1 MPSEQIEDY
10 LKNIYKIESSDGKVA
25 TTALSRKLG
34 IAPASVTEMIKRLA
48 EEGIVTHTPYRGVQ
62 LTTEGRKRALQ
73 IIRRHRLWEAFLVEV
88 LKFDWHEIDEEADR
102 LEHLTSEKLERHI
115 DQLLGF
121 PSTDPHGDAIPS
133 PEGTLTDQP
142 GESLDETEEGRTVV
156 VRRVSDSSPEILRL
170 ATRLGIAL
178 NRRIKVKERI
188 GFDGTLRVIVG
199 RKEQS
204 ISSKLARNIFV
215 EPG

>member
-1 MPSEQIEDY
+1 MPSEQLEDY
-10 LKNIYKIESSDGKVA
+10 LKNIYKIESSEGKVA

-34 IAPASVTEMIKRLA
+34 IAPASVTEMIKKLA
-48 EEGIVTHTPYRGVQ
+48 EEGIVTHTPYHGVQ
-62 LTTEGRKRALQ
+62 LTKEGRKRALQ

-102 LEHLTSEKLERHI
+102 LEHFTSGKLEQHI
-115 DQLLGF
+115 DELLGF

-133 PEGTLTDQP
+133 PRGKLTDLP
-142 GESLDETEEGRTVV
+142 SESLDEVEAGKTVV

-170 ATRLGIAL
+170 ASKLGIGL
-178 NRRIKVKERI
+178 NRKIKVKERI
-188 GFDGTLRVIVG
+188 GFDGTLRVVVG
-199 RKEQS
+199 RREQF

-215 EPG
+215 EAD